1 MARLITKF
9 KYIKRGSKK
18 NAGGYAKYIA
28 TREGVEIADES
39 SKLLPVSKKQQKLI
53 EKILIDFPD
62 SMEMLEYE
70 DYIDNPTIGN
80 ASEFITRAL
89 EDNRYQ
95 VQNTKTYADY
105 IATRPRVEMYGSH
118 GLFTH
123 EGEAVNLSQ
132 VSDELKNHQGNVWT
146 VIISLRRDDAER
158 LGYGKGDKWRDMLRG
173 QVDNFSTNFN
183 IPITELKWYAAF
195 HNESHHPH
203 VHVIIYSLKRNDGFL
218 TKKGVN
224 NLRSAIAT
232 SIFKPDLY
240 LIYEKK
246 DEYRL
251 KLRADSKTVVSDIVS
266 KINTGIYDNPKLE
279 EMLLNLADRLSKTS
293 GKKVYGYLKPDVK
306 AIVNNIVTE
315 LASDT
320 RIAKLYDLWCEQNE
334 EVYKTYSENI
344 PERIPLV
351 DNKEFKSI
359 KNAVIQEAMNILLD
373 RQSVIDD
380 EPEEDIPADF
390 EIDEGIYM
398 PEPTEP
404 DTYTA
409 EDFMKNPRTNWWTEE
424 YKHARFFLYG
434 NKENKPDFE
443 KAFKLMLSEAENG
456 NGFAMHDIAKMYL
469 SGLGC
474 DADKSAANDWFLKAY
489 NSFITEESIAK
500 KKDYLQ
506 YRIGKLYSF
515 GYGVEQDYLKAA
527 EWYEKSVAYN
537 NPFAS
542 YSLGS
547 LYYRGQGLEKDTEKA
562 YKLFRMA
569 AENKSKPNSYAAYEL
584 GKMCE
589 DGIGTAKDSYASK
602 NWYRQAYM
610 GFLQIEQT
618 MADDKLYYRLG
629 QMNLNGLG
637 TEIDFREAEKYFL
650 KSAELENTDAL
661 YGLGKLYLRKD
672 FEGYNPNKAV
682 EYLIKAAQKNHVF
695 AQYTLGKLFLK
706 GDEVPKSAEYA
717 LRWLEEAVKNENEY
731 AEYLLGKTL
740 LIGEDIEQD
749 CDRAEQLLKRSAD
762 KGNVYAKYIL
772 GKSYIEGILLLQDI
786 PEGLRL
792 ITESADE
799 GFAGAQYYLGKI
811 LYKGEIVKQDI
822 ENAIYYL
829 EKAADSENEFA
840 AYFVGKIHLN
850 EPSLKDIKKAI
861 KYFEIAAKNG
871 NSYAEYQLGKL
882 YIFGKEI
889 EKDYNIGVEYLKS
902 SAEKGN
908 QYAEQLIHSIENNR
922 DWSASIG
929 IINLL
934 YHLSRTLRN
943 KTEDNKG
950 KHSGIDRKLKRKI
963 DEKKQAQG
971 LRL

>member
-1 MARLITKF
+1 MARLVTKF

-39 SKLLPVSKKQQKLI
+39 SKLQPVSKKQQKLI

-123 EGEAVNLSQ
+123 EGEAVNLSE

-183 IPITELKWYAAF
+183 IPMSELKWYAAF

-203 VHVIIYSLKRNDGFL
+203 VHVIIYSPKRNDGFL
-218 TKKGVN
+218 AKKGVN

-246 DEYRL
+246 DEYRT

-315 LASDT
+315 LANDE

-373 RQSVIDD
+373 RQTVIDD
-380 EPEEDIPADF
+380 EPEE
-390 EIDEGIYM
+390 EY
-398 PEPTEP
+398 TEP
-404 DTYTA
+404 EGDESASQPQFDAEFTRLGMQAAEGNKWSQYALAKIMLDKESEHYDPDTAVEWLIESARQNYTVA
-409 EDFMKNPRTNWWTEE
+409 K
-424 YKHARFFLYG
+424 YKLGKMFLYG
-434 NKENKPDFE
+434 
-443 KAFKLMLSEAENG
+443 
-456 NGFAMHDIAKMYL
+456 
-469 SGLGC
+469 
-474 DADKSAANDWFLKAY
+474 
-489 NSFITEESIAK
+489 
-500 KKDYLQ
+500 
-506 YRIGKLYSF
+506 
-515 GYGVEQDYLKAA
+515 
-527 EWYEKSVAYN
+527 
-537 NPFAS
+537 
-542 YSLGS
+542 
-547 LYYRGQGLEKDTEKA
+547 
-562 YKLFRMA
+562 
-569 AENKSKPNSYAAYEL
+569 
-584 GKMCE
+584 E
-589 DGIGTAKDSYASK
+589 D
-602 NWYRQAYM
+602 
-610 GFLQIEQT
+610 
-618 MADDKLYYRLG
+618 
-629 QMNLNGLG
+629 
-637 TEIDFREAEKYFL
+637 
-650 KSAELENTDAL
+650 
-661 YGLGKLYLRKD
+661 
-672 FEGYNPNKAV
+672 
-682 EYLIKAAQKNHVF
+682 
-695 AQYTLGKLFLK
+695 
-706 GDEVPKSAEYA
+706 VPKSIDYA
-717 LRWLEEAVKNENEY
+717 LRWLEEAVDDGNSY
-731 AEYLLGKTL
+731 AEYLLGKNL
-740 LIGEDIEQD
+740 LTGKELEQD
-749 CDRAEQLLKRSAD
+749 CDRAEELLKKSAN
-762 KGNVYAKYIL
+762 KGNKYAKYTL
-772 GKSYIEGILLLQDI
+772 GKAYIDGILLLQDKR
-786 PEGLRL
+786 EGLRL
-792 ITESADE
+792 VTESADA
-799 GFAGAQYYLGKI
+799 GFTGAEYYLGKL
-811 LYKGEIVKQDI
+811 LYKGEIVNQDI
-822 ENAIYYL
+822 KNALYYL
-829 EKAADSENEFA
+829 ESAAEKESEYA
-840 AYFVGKIHLN
+840 AYLAGKIRLN
-850 EPSLKDIKKAI
+850 EQGFKDIKKAI
-861 KYFEIAAKNG
+861 TLFEIAAKNG
-871 NSYAEYQLGKL
+871 NSYAEYQLGRL
-882 YIFGKEI
+882 YLYGKDI
-889 EKDYNIGVEYLKS
+889 EKDYDKGMEYLKS
-902 SAEKGN
+902 SADKGN

-943 KTEDNKG
+943 KTEDNKDN
-950 KHSGIDRKLKRKI
+950 HRGIDRKLKRKI

>member
-1 MARLITKF
+1 MARLVTKF
-9 KYIKRGSKK
+9 KYIKRSSKK

-39 SKLLPVSKKQQKLI
+39 SKSLPVSKKQQKLI

-70 DYIDNPTIGN
+70 DYIDNPTVGN

-123 EGEAVNLSQ
+123 EGEAVNLSE

-158 LGYGKGDKWRDMLRG
+158 LGYGKGDKWREMLRG

-183 IPITELKWYAAF
+183 IPMSELKWYAAF

-246 DEYRL
+246 DEYRT

-315 LASDT
+315 LANDE

-373 RQSVIDD
+373 RQTVIDD
-380 EPEEDIPADF
+380 EPEEEYIEP
-390 EIDEGIYM
+390 EGEESASQ
-398 PEPTEP
+398 PQFDTEFTRLGMQAAEENKWSQYALAKIMLDKESEHYDP
-404 DTYTA
+404 DTAVEWLIESARQNYTVA
-409 EDFMKNPRTNWWTEE
+409 K
-424 YKHARFFLYG
+424 YKLGKMFLYG
-434 NKENKPDFE
+434 
-443 KAFKLMLSEAENG
+443 
-456 NGFAMHDIAKMYL
+456 
-469 SGLGC
+469 
-474 DADKSAANDWFLKAY
+474 
-489 NSFITEESIAK
+489 
-500 KKDYLQ
+500 
-506 YRIGKLYSF
+506 
-515 GYGVEQDYLKAA
+515 
-527 EWYEKSVAYN
+527 
-537 NPFAS
+537 
-542 YSLGS
+542 
-547 LYYRGQGLEKDTEKA
+547 
-562 YKLFRMA
+562 
-569 AENKSKPNSYAAYEL
+569 
-584 GKMCE
+584 E
-589 DGIGTAKDSYASK
+589 D
-602 NWYRQAYM
+602 
-610 GFLQIEQT
+610 
-618 MADDKLYYRLG
+618 
-629 QMNLNGLG
+629 
-637 TEIDFREAEKYFL
+637 
-650 KSAELENTDAL
+650 
-661 YGLGKLYLRKD
+661 
-672 FEGYNPNKAV
+672 
-682 EYLIKAAQKNHVF
+682 
-695 AQYTLGKLFLK
+695 
-706 GDEVPKSAEYA
+706 VPKSIDYA
-717 LRWLEEAVKNENEY
+717 LRWLEEAVDDGNSY
-731 AEYLLGKTL
+731 AEYLLGKNL
-740 LIGEDIEQD
+740 LTGKELEQD
-749 CDRAEQLLKRSAD
+749 CDRAEELLKKSAD
-762 KGNVYAKYIL
+762 KGNKYAKYTL
-772 GKSYIEGILLLQDI
+772 GKAYIDGILLLQDKR
-786 PEGLRL
+786 EGLRL
-792 ITESADE
+792 VAESAND
-799 GFAGAQYYLGKI
+799 GFTGAEYYLGRL
-811 LYKGEIVKQDI
+811 LYKGEILNQDI
-822 ENAIYYL
+822 KNALYYL
-829 EKAADSENEFA
+829 ERAAEKESEYA
-840 AYFVGKIHLN
+840 AYLAGKIRLN
-850 EPSLKDIKKAI
+850 EQGFKDIKKAI
-861 KYFEIAAKNG
+861 KLFEIAAKSG
-871 NSYAEYQLGKL
+871 NSYAEYQLGRL
-882 YIFGKEI
+882 YLYGKDV
-889 EKDYNIGVEYLKS
+889 EKDYDKGMEYLKS
-902 SAEKGN
+902 SVEKGN
-908 QYAEQLIHSIENNR
+908 SYAEQLIHSIENNR

-943 KTEDNKG
+943 KTEDNKDN
-950 KHSGIDRKLKRKI
+950 HRGIDRKLKRKI

-971 LRL
+971 LRI

>member
-1 MARLITKF
+1 MARLVTKF

-39 SKLLPVSKKQQKLI
+39 SKSLPVSKKQQKLI

-123 EGEAVNLSQ
+123 EGEAVNLSE

-158 LGYGKGDKWRDMLRG
+158 LGYGKGDKWRDMLRS

-203 VHVIIYSLKRNDGFL
+203 VHVIIYSPKRNDGFL

-320 RIAKLYDLWCEQNE
+320 RIAKLYDLWCEENE

-373 RQSVIDD
+373 RQTVIDD
-380 EPEEDIPADF
+380 EPEE
-390 EIDEGIYM
+390 EY
-398 PEPTEP
+398 TEP
-404 DTYTA
+404 EWGETTSQPQFYTEFTRLGIQAA
-409 EDFMKNPRTNWWTEE
+409 E
-424 YKHARFFLYG
+424 G
-434 NKENKPDFE
+434 NKWSQY
-443 KAFKLMLSEAENG
+443 AL
-456 NGFAMHDIAKMYL
+456 AKIM
-469 SGLGC
+469 
-474 DADKSAANDWFLKAY
+474 
-489 NSFITEESIAK
+489 
-500 KKDYLQ
+500 
-506 YRIGKLYSF
+506 
-515 GYGVEQDYLKAA
+515 
-527 EWYEKSVAYN
+527 
-537 NPFAS
+537 
-542 YSLGS
+542 
-547 LYYRGQGLEKDTEKA
+547 LEKESEHYDPDTAVEWLIESARQNYTVAK
-562 YKLFRMA
+562 YK
-569 AENKSKPNSYAAYEL
+569 L
-584 GKMCE
+584 GKMFL
-589 DGIGTAKDSYASK
+589 DGKDVSK
-602 NWYRQAYM
+602 S
-610 GFLQIEQT
+610 
-618 MADDKLYYRLG
+618 
-629 QMNLNGLG
+629 
-637 TEIDFREAEKYFL
+637 ID
-650 KSAELENTDAL
+650 
-661 YGLGKLYLRKD
+661 
-672 FEGYNPNKAV
+672 
-682 EYLIKAAQKNHVF
+682 
-695 AQYTLGKLFLK
+695 
-706 GDEVPKSAEYA
+706 YA
-717 LRWLEEAVKNENEY
+717 LRWLEEAVADGNSY
-731 AEYLLGKTL
+731 AEYLLGKNL
-740 LIGEDIEQD
+740 LTGKELEQD
-749 CDRAEQLLKRSAD
+749 CERAEELLKKSAD
-762 KGNVYAKYIL
+762 KGNVYAKYTL
-772 GKSYIEGILLLQDI
+772 GKAYIDGILLLQNKK
-786 PEGLRL
+786 EGLRL
-792 ITESADE
+792 VTESANE
-799 GFAGAQYYLGKI
+799 GFTGAEYYLGKL
-811 LYKGEIVKQDI
+811 LYKGEIVNRDI
-822 ENAIYYL
+822 KNALYYL
-829 EKAADSENEFA
+829 ESAAEKESEYA
-840 AYFVGKIHLN
+840 AYLAGKIRLN
-850 EPSLKDIKKAI
+850 EQGFKDIKKAI
-861 KYFEIAAKNG
+861 KLFEIAAKSG

-882 YIFGKEI
+882 YVYGKEI
-889 EKDYNIGVEYLKS
+889 EKDYDKGMEYLKS